1 MPKIS
6 LTAIANILS
15 IGVNALLVILKL
27 VIGFLF
33 NSISLIADGFD
44 SVLDVVSAT
53 FAGAGERISRKPP
66 DESHPFGHQKYQL
79 ISSLV
84 IAFTM
89 FVSSYFIAE
98 ESISRL
104 IVGESYN
111 FEILVLIAA
120 IVSLVTKLGISL
132 VLMKI
137 GKKIKSTIYIA
148 NAKNYRTD
156 AISSVFVIIAFIG
169 VSFDVWWLDPVCAF
183 VIVAL
188 ILFTGY
194 EITKMSLPEL
204 LDKGPTPEIIE
215 KLKSIAFS
223 FPEIKDVHIIRLRS
237 IFGQYTG
244 DFHILV
250 DPELTIF
257 SAHEVSEKV
266 KAKLESEGS
275 FRDLLIH
282 IEPFTP
288 EEILEDG

>member
-1 MPKIS
+1 
-6 LTAIANILS
+6 
-15 IGVNALLVILKL
+15 
-27 VIGFLF
+27 
-33 NSISLIADGFD
+33 
-44 SVLDVVSAT
+44 
-53 FAGAGERISRKPP
+53 
-66 DESHPFGHQKYQL
+66 
-79 ISSLV
+79 
-84 IAFTM
+84 M

-156 AISSVFVIIAFIG
+156 AISSVFVIIAYIG